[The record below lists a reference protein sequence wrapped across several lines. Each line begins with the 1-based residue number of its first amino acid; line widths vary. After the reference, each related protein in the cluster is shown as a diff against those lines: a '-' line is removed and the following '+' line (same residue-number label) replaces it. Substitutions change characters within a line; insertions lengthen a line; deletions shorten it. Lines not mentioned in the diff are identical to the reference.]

1 MISLVEK
8 YRGVEYSKHKVLI
21 KTENKEA
28 NLQFF
33 IYAMIPEAR
42 SEKKKAISEKRAC
55 LTKNNLVLD

>member
-8 YRGVEYSKHKVLI
+8 YWGVEYSKHKVLI
-21 KTENKEA
+21 KTESKEA

-42 SEKKKAISEKRAC
+42 SEKKKS
-55 LTKNNLVLD
+55 D